1 MFQGFDKIIEVI
13 LGLFFIWLLVLSVFF
28 YRLFAHYRRLTEGI
42 TKKDLQS
49 VLEKLFKDQS
59 EQKKLLEET
68 NKQLEKIDKDGFFH
82 LQKVGL
88 LRFNPFAE
96 TGGDQSFC
104 LALLDGENSG
114 LVISSLHSRE
124 TTRIYAKPVKKGKE
138 AGYIFSEEEKRAV
151 SKAQKIK

>member
-1 MFQGFDKIIEVI
+1 MFPNFETIIWI
-13 LGLFFIWLLVLSVFF
+13 PLAIFFVWLIVLSIFF

-42 TKKDLQS
+42 SKKDLQS
-49 VLEKLFKDQS
+49 VLEKLLKDQE
-59 EQKKLLEET
+59 EQKKLIDEGI
-68 NKQLEKIDKDGFFH
+68 KQLRVVQEAGLSH

-104 LALLDGENSG
+104 LALLDDLDNG

-124 TTRIYAKPVKKGKE
+124 TTRIYSKPVKNGKE
-138 AGYIFSEEEKRAV
+138 AGYVFSEEEKKAIV
-151 SKAQKIK
+151 KAQKIK